1 MVRRSSRDDDDD
13 VLDDEFE
20 DDEELQGE
28 DEEFEEVEVHTDGG
42 GLRLFLSGVILGAVL
57 GAGTIFLTAPARGE
71 VTRRRLK
78 RRMRSAGDD
87 ARSQIGEW
95 RDDAKRNLDRRRK
108 RVRKRLRRRKG

>member
-1 MVRRSSRDDDDD
+1 MVRRSSRDDDGD
-13 VLDDEFE
+13 VLEDELE
-20 DDEELQGE
+20 DDEELQDDG
-28 DEEFEEVEVHTDGG
+28 EEFEEVEVHADGG
-42 GLRLFLSGVILGAVL
+42 GLRLFLSGVILGVVL

-71 VTRRRLK
+71 VTRSRLK

-108 RVRKRLRRRKG
+108 RIRKRLRRRKG